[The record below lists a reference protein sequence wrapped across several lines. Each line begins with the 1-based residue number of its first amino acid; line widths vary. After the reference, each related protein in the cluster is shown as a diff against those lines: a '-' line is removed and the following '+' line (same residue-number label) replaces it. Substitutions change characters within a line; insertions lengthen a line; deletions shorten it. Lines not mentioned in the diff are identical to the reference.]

1 MCLFSV
7 IIVDE
12 SHLAKKQTT
21 LLNMTIR
28 PLEYGVALLLTGTPV
43 FNTCRDLAGQLML
56 LPGGRGA
63 FENLDHLTELIRLGR
78 PAWEGEEEMVHVDGP
93 GGHRRLLLNNLLAAL
108 TISVYFSKHRYSQL
122 KIDNWVRKAQI
133 AINRSRR
140 QGNKSGLGFG
150 IALLRSAQVEAA
162 NPLLRCAKDIGMRTK
177 VQPNNYAHPELEDCI
192 MMAFM
197 E

>member
-1 MCLFSV
+1 
-7 IIVDE
+7 
-12 SHLAKKQTT
+12 
-21 LLNMTIR
+21 MTIR

-108 TISVYFSKHRYSQL
+108 TIVRPKSQL
-122 KIDNWVRKAQI
+122 NIPP
-133 AINRSRR
+133 
-140 QGNKSGLGFG
+140 F
-150 IALLRSAQVEAA
+150 
-162 NPLLRCAKDIGMRTK
+162 
-177 VQPNNYAHPELEDCI
+177 
-192 MMAFM
+192 
-197 E
+197 